1 MCTLMDKQ
9 MDGWPEGQMNG
20 LTNRQMDGQLLCS
33 LKWLCVLQWRNP
45 ECVCPHQQKRRQTT
59 STPHMSWWDTQR
71 FSSHFSITAYL
82 DSYQDSFM
90 HSHQGYQQSKE
101 FIITQNPLP
110 STVKDLWRMVWDHN
124 AQVIISLLDTS
135 STVSTA
141 FIANCF
147 ITSR

>member
-1 MCTLMDKQ
+1 
-9 MDGWPEGQMNG
+9 
-20 LTNRQMDGQLLCS
+20 
-33 LKWLCVLQWRNP
+33 
-45 ECVCPHQQKRRQTT
+45 
-59 STPHMSWWDTQR
+59 MSWWDTQR

-90 HSHQGYQQSKE
+90 HSHQGYRQSKE

-124 AQVIISLLDTS
+124 AQVIVSLPDTS

-141 FIANCF
+141 FIANRLIASRSFPASLTVLNETDCPF
-147 ITSR
+147 IHLSFTLSLPLSFLYSISRQKTGSQSYSGLWEISQSATRRSLCR

>member
-9 MDGWPEGQMNG
+9 MDGWPEGQMNR
-20 LTNRQMDGQLLCS
+20 LTNRQMDGQLLGS
-33 LKWLCVLQWRNP
+33 LKWLLCVLQWRNP

-90 HSHQGYQQSKE
+90 HSHRVISRAKSSSLPR
-101 FIITQNPLP
+101 IPLP
-110 STVKDLWRMVWDHN
+110 SHSEGLVEDGVGSQRPGYY
-124 AQVIISLLDTS
+124 SLLDTS

-141 FIANCF
+141 FIANCL
-147 ITSR
+147 